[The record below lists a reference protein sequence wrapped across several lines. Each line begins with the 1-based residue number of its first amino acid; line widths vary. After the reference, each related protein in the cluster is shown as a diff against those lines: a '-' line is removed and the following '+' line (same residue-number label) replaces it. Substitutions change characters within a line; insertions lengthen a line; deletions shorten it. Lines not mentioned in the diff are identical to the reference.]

1 MGQIEHFNL
10 TYLYITI
17 RYMTKLIMQFLRL
30 NETCRMICY
39 SILSNNVNL
48 VEIGHG
54 FVRSNANISYK
65 IHFFFGEKI
74 LVALDTYAKKN

>member
-1 MGQIEHFNL
+1 
-10 TYLYITI
+10 
-17 RYMTKLIMQFLRL
+17 MQFLRL

-48 VEIGHG
+48 VEIGFEWG

-65 IHFFFGEKI
+65 IHLFFGEKKFDGTRH
-74 LVALDTYAKKN
+74 LCKKNEPTLDRFGGGGCTVRSPGS

>member
-1 MGQIEHFNL
+1 MGQIQHFNP

-17 RYMTKLIMQFLRL
+17 KYMTKFIRQLLRL

-48 VEIGHG
+48 VEIG
-54 FVRSNANISYK
+54 F
-65 IHFFFGEKI
+65 EW
-74 LVALDTYAKKN
+74 L